1 MRTCILRGI
10 IIPEFLQ
17 GGEDYGE
24 EGPALELDAL
34 MVRVAALRT
43 KSLAL
48 LYNEI
53 AGPSFDIIGSED
65 LAAEAQNLDTALASW
80 PMSLP
85 EKWRFC
91 RLPPSSISGE
101 YTQTY
106 NGIVHSYATHG
117 HAAIWGRYRSI
128 RLIVNSIRIR
138 YFTYQLQTVNYPSQ
152 RSFIA
157 VQQQAILATI
167 EVIAAELCGCV
178 PFFFNQLDQTGTRS
192 ILMGKYSIRTSE
204 EILPKMAA
212 LLAWPLTVV
221 ISCEYIPEPH
231 RQWLKGKLSVVAKSL
246 GDAVLESVVEQGEFR
261 F

>member
-10 IIPEFLQ
+10 LIPDFLHD
-17 GGEDYGE
+17 GADYGE

-48 LYNEI
+48 LYRET
-53 AGPSFDIIGSED
+53 AEPSSDIVESED

-80 PMSLP
+80 PLSLP
-85 EKWRFC
+85 EKWMFC
-91 RLPPSSISGE
+91 RPPPSPIAWE
-101 YTQTY
+101 HKHTY

-117 HAAIWGRYRSI
+117 HAAIWGRYRAI

-138 YFTYQLQTVNYPSQ
+138 HFNYQLRTVDYPSQ

-157 VQQQAILATI
+157 IQQQAIRTTI
-167 EVIAAELCGCV
+167 EVITAELCGCV
-178 PFFFNQLDQTGTRS
+178 PFFFNQLDQAGTRL
-192 ILMGKYSIRTSE
+192 IMMGKYTIKTSD

-212 LLAWPLTVV
+212 LLAWPLTVA

-231 RQWLKGKLSVVAKSL
+231 RQWLKCKLSVVAKSL